1 MAKAVTPRE
10 CKMIEVL
17 FRYLRIFTPKVLS
30 AAWEMRR
37 AA

>member
-10 CKMIEVL
+10 CRMMEVL

-30 AAWEMRR
+30 MACETRR